1 MKKSY
6 LMIAAAATMFAA
18 CSNTDTF
25 KDVDT
30 QEVPIAFDQAL
41 NKVTRAHIS
50 NNAALASEGGFV
62 VYGYKTTDSW
72 TNSSTVFNAIN
83 VNSSD
88 NGSTWA
94 YSGLRFWDKNA
105 TYNFFAV
112 APYAPSDG
120 ATYAISNATNGY
132 FTINNVKS
140 GKAQYS
146 NDFLIDFDGNKGVL
160 GSAHTSASNTAVGF
174 EFHHIMAKV
183 TFSLKSSL
191 SSGTI
196 VVNELK
202 MSGYNSNVGTY
213 TQANATT
220 PTARPQTIET
230 SGWSQTAGTAGEVY
244 LIHADSTLTSV
255 SVPCGGTTIKPLIS
269 ETNGTNAW
277 CIMVPQTIAAN
288 GLTFTVTYTYTG
300 TDSYTETFTNQTATL
315 TNAQTWGTDSYTN
328 YTIDINPVAL
338 TFNVTSICNFDVHGD
353 DIEQDVQ

>member
-6 LMIAAAATMFAA
+6 LMIAAAAALFAA
-18 CSNTDTF
+18 CAQNDIF
-25 KDVDT
+25 NDVDT

-50 NNAALASEGGFV
+50 NNAALAAEGGFV
-62 VYGYKTTDSW
+62 VYGYKTLDSW
-72 TNSSTVFNAIN
+72 SSSSTVFDAIN
-83 VNSSD
+83 VTSQ
-88 NGSTWA
+88 NGTTWA

-112 APYAPSDG
+112 APYAPSYG
-120 ATYAISNATNGY
+120 VTYAISNATNGY
-132 FTINNVKS
+132 FTISNVKS
-140 GKAQYS
+140 GKAEYS
-146 NDFLIDFDGNKGVL
+146 DDFLIDFDGNKGVL
-160 GSAHTSASNTAVGF
+160 GSAHTSTSNPAVGF

-191 SSGTI
+191 ASGTI

-244 LIHADSTLTSV
+244 LIHEDSTLTSV
-255 SVPCGGTTIKPLIS
+255 SVPCDGTTIKPLIS
-269 ETNGTNAW
+269 ETNGTNEW

-300 TDSYTETFTNQTATL
+300 TDNYTETFTNQTATL

-328 YTIDINPVAL
+328 YTLDINPVAI
-338 TFNVTSICNFDVHGD
+338 TFNVTSICSFDVDGGYAD
-353 DIEQDVQ
+353 EVEVE